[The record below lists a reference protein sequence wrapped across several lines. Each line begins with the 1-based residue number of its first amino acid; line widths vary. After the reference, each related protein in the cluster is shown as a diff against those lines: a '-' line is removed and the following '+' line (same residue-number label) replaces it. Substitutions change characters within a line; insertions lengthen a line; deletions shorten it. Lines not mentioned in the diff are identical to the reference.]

1 MKMQKRAREIKQ
13 VFSYIRRGRRER
25 GMMQTPDWR
34 VGFVEEKPDR
44 VMSDKT
50 IRRRERMAA

>member
-1 MKMQKRAREIKQ
+1 MKMQKRARKIKQ
-13 VFSYIRRGRRER
+13 AFTYIRRRLREG
-25 GMMQTPDWR
+25 GMMKTPNWR

-50 IRRRERMAA
+50 SRRRERMAA